1 MDNSLVPMLLG
12 FDTSILAGRVTL
24 SSRKMYERDFRAY
37 LDYAVTPELA
47 IQSSTFARWR
57 TYLAKDTQLSPN
69 TINRMMSAVKKMM
82 KEAEVQG
89 YVPRGTHE
97 DFKRVDGV
105 KVGSMKERKKEHS
118 RVYISPEQ
126 MRILTSLPD
135 KMTLVGLRDSALLH
149 TLASSG
155 LRVAE
160 LATLKKHRAFYAD
173 KGYHARIMGKN
184 DLEYRDDPLS
194 KEAYENI
201 QEWLKARPVDSEYIF
216 TRFEGHGDDRL
227 SSEHLSTVS
236 LWRIVRAYA
245 SQCGL
250 EHIKVHDFRRFVGT
264 QLAKKNPHA
273 AQKALGHKDIS
284 TTFNNYVLS
293 NLEAGIT
300 DNLY

>member
-1 MDNSLVPMLLG
+1 MSDQSIVPIT
-12 FDTSILAGRVTL
+12 FDISILAGSVTL
-24 SSRKMYERDFRAY
+24 SSRKMYERDFKSY
-37 LDYAVTPELA
+37 LEYAVTPEMA
-47 IQSSTFARWR
+47 ILSSTFARWR
-57 TYLAKDTQLSPN
+57 TYLASSTTLSPN

-82 KEAEVQG
+82 KEADTQG
-89 YVPRGTHE
+89 YVPKGTYE
-97 DFKRVDGV
+97 DFKRIDGV
-105 KVGSMKERKKEHS
+105 KVGSMKERKKEHA
-118 RVYISPEQ
+118 RTYISPES
-126 MRILTSLPD
+126 MRMLTSLPD
-135 KMTLVGLRDSALLH
+135 TLTLVGMRDSALLH

-160 LATLKKHRAFYAD
+160 LATLKKHRAFYANG
-173 KGYHARIMGKN
+173 GYHTRIMGKN
-184 DLEYRDDPLS
+184 DLEYRDAPLS
-194 KEAYENI
+194 KEAYEAI
-201 QEWLKARPVDSEYIF
+201 QAWLKARPVDSDYIF
-216 TRFEGHGDDRL
+216 TAFGGHGDDRL
-227 SSEHLSTVS
+227 SAEHLSTVS

-293 NLEAGIT
+293 DLEAGIT

>member
-1 MDNSLVPMLLG
+1 LSGQSIALLG
-12 FDTSILAGRVTL
+12 FNTSILAGNVAP
-24 SSRKMYERDFRAY
+24 SSRKMYERDFKTY
-37 LDYAVTPELA
+37 LDYAVTPEMA
-47 IQSSTFARWR
+47 VNASTFAKWR
-57 TYLAKDTQLSPN
+57 TYLANSTELSPN

-82 KEAEVQG
+82 KEAETQG

-105 KVGSMKERKKEHS
+105 RVAALKHRKKEHA
-118 RVYISPEQ
+118 RTYISPEQ
-126 MRILTSLPD
+126 MRMLTSLPD
-135 KMTLVGLRDSALLH
+135 TTILVGLRDSALLH

-155 LRVAE
+155 LRVHE
-160 LATLKKHRAFYAD
+160 LATLKKHRVFYASG
-173 KGYHARIMGKN
+173 GYHAKIMGKN
-184 DLEYRDDPLS
+184 DIEFRDAPLS
-194 KEAYENI
+194 KEAYEAI
-201 QEWLKARPVDSEYIF
+201 QEWLKARSVDSDYIF

-227 SSEHLSTVS
+227 SAEHLSTVS

-245 SQCGL
+245 EQCGL

-293 NLEAGIT
+293 DLEAGIT
-300 DNLY
+300 DGLY

>member
-1 MDNSLVPMLLG
+1 LEEQSIVPVG
-12 FDTSILAGRVTL
+12 FDTSILAGSVTA
-24 SSRKMYERDFRAY
+24 SSRKMYERDFKSY
-37 LDYAVTPELA
+37 LSYAVTPDMA

-57 TYLAKDTQLSPN
+57 THLANNTTLSPN

-82 KEAEVQG
+82 KEAETQG
-89 YVPRGTHE
+89 YIPKGTYE

-118 RVYISPEQ
+118 RTYISPES
-126 MRILTSLPD
+126 MRMLTSLPD
-135 KMTLVGLRDSALLH
+135 TLTLVGVRDRALLH

-155 LRVAE
+155 LRVNE
-160 LATLKKHRAFYAD
+160 LATLKKHRVFYSD
-173 KGYHARIMGKN
+173 GGYHARIMGKN
-184 DLEYRDDPLS
+184 DLEFRDAPLS
-194 KEAYENI
+194 KEAYEAI
-201 QEWLKARPVDSEYIF
+201 QDWLKVRSVDSEYIF
-216 TRFEGHGDDRL
+216 TAYSGHGEDRL

-245 SQCGL
+245 AELGL

-293 NLEAGIT
+293 DLEAGIT